1 MLNASFTSVVDMF
14 LHRVGSTP
22 EATAMWGKKNDDWY
36 ALTWSEVDEQVREI
50 ACGLHALGIEA
61 EQRASILSGTR
72 PEWVAIDIGILCAA
86 GCTTTIYPS
95 NTPDECVYI
104 LNDSESQFCFAEN
117 QEQVEKLLSV
127 RDQLPHLKRVIVI
140 DGADEDDFQISLTGL
155 QALGK
160 AWYEENPSQYESRM
174 QGVEANQLATL
185 IYTSGT
191 TGPPKGVMLTHDNW
205 VFESEAIDKLAVLQP
220 EDKHYLFLPLAHA
233 FAKVLEIGFIRLGV
247 PTVVDGDIDNLVDN
261 LMETRPTVMGAV
273 PRIFEK
279 AYNKVITGATEAGGA
294 KLRIFNWSMEIGRE
308 VSALRQQG
316 KEPKG
321 VLALQY
327 KIADKMVFSK
337 LKARFGGRIKYFV
350 SGGAPLSKE
359 IAEFFHA
366 ADILVLEGYGLT
378 ESSAASFVNRPRE
391 YRFGT
396 VGLPAPGVRVEI
408 AEDGEVLLGGRGIM
422 KGYYN
427 KEEAT
432 AEALTEE
439 GWLRTGDI
447 GSIEDGFL
455 RITDR
460 KKDII
465 VTAGGKNI
473 APQNFENTLKASS
486 KWVSQV
492 VMHGDKRAFCVALVS
507 IDFEAVSAW
516 AEKEGLTGK
525 SYAEL
530 ASLPA
535 VHDMVWTDVE
545 QINTKRSSYER
556 VKKIHLMSHEISQQS
571 GELTPTLK
579 VKRRVVESNAKEI
592 LDALY
597 AE

>member
-1 MLNASFTSVVDMF
+1 MN
-14 LHRVGSTP
+14 
-22 EATAMWGKKNDDWY
+22 
-36 ALTWSEVDEQVREI
+36 
-50 ACGLHALGIEA
+50 
-61 EQRASILSGTR
+61 
-72 PEWVAIDIGILCAA
+72 
-86 GCTTTIYPS
+86 
-95 NTPDECVYI
+95 
-104 LNDSESQFCFAEN
+104 
-117 QEQVEKLLSV
+117 
-127 RDQLPHLKRVIVI
+127 
-140 DGADEDDFQISLTGL
+140 
-155 QALGK
+155 
-160 AWYEENPSQYESRM
+160 
-174 QGVEANQLATL
+174 
-185 IYTSGT
+185 
-191 TGPPKGVMLTHDNW
+191 
-205 VFESEAIDKLAVLQP
+205 
-220 EDKHYLFLPLAHA
+220 
-233 FAKVLEIGFIRLGV
+233 
-247 PTVVDGDIDNLVDN
+247 
-261 LMETRPTVMGAV
+261 
-273 PRIFEK
+273 
-279 AYNKVITGATEAGGA
+279 
-294 KLRIFNWSMEIGRE
+294 IGRQ
-308 VSALRQQG
+308 VSALRQRG
-316 KEPKG
+316 EEPKG
-321 VLALQY
+321 VLAVQY

-350 SGGAPLSKE
+350 SGGAPLSKD

-427 KEEAT
+427 KEKAT
-432 AEALTEE
+432 KEALTEE
-439 GWLRTGDI
+439 GWLHTGDI
-447 GSIEDGFL
+447 GSLEDGFL

-516 AEKEGLTGK
+516 AEKEGLSGK

-530 ASLPA
+530 ASLPE

-545 QINTKRSSYER
+545 QINSKRSSYER
-556 VKKIHLMSHEISQQS
+556 VKKIHLLSHEISQQS

-579 VKRRVVESNAKEI
+579 VKRRVVEGNAKEI
-592 LDALY
+592 LDQLY
-597 AE
+597 TQ